1 MKSEQL
7 RDFCKCVMGLLNSFL
22 FNFPG
27 GPVVENLPVNAGITG
42 WIPGMEDPTCLG
54 VTKPRAKTTEPV
66 PGSHNHQA
74 QAPQGLCCA
83 IKEAT
88 TTKSPSTA
96 REEQPPTRYDER
108 KAHAARKTQHS
119 QN

>member
-54 VTKPRAKTTEPV
+54 VTKPRT
-66 PGSHNHQA
+66 
-74 QAPQGLCCA
+74 
-83 IKEAT
+83 
-88 TTKSPSTA
+88 
-96 REEQPPTRYDER
+96 
-108 KAHAARKTQHS
+108 HS
-119 QN
+119 Q

>member
-1 MKSEQL
+1 MQLQFTKLFVVESFFNHMKSEQL

-54 VTKPRAKTTEPV
+54 VTKPRT
-66 PGSHNHQA
+66 
-74 QAPQGLCCA
+74 
-83 IKEAT
+83 
-88 TTKSPSTA
+88 
-96 REEQPPTRYDER
+96 
-108 KAHAARKTQHS
+108 HS
-119 QN
+119 Q